1 MPPASRVVA
10 FTWHQRTSPI
20 ETRERLLEALASGPD
35 RALLATCHRVEIY
48 AAIPRDA
55 DAADFAR
62 ALGLANDDR
71 AAMTIREGAAAVQ
84 HLFSVAAGLDSAV
97 VGEPQI
103 LGQVRRA
110 YASTS
115 HPMLVAVLGRALH
128 VGRVVRSS
136 AGLSSA
142 RSVGSLAVDALL
154 AAVPSPHDATI
165 VVIGAGEM
173 GKLAIRALARRVQRV
188 IVANRD
194 RARGASLAEVHGA
207 QAIAL
212 EDVPNALDGAAGVI
226 SAADTRGTVLTARV
240 LAARACRGPLAVVD
254 IAVPRSLDADAR
266 AVLGTLYRS
275 VDDLPGARSVVPAG
289 AIDDAQRRCA
299 AEADRFVRERAAE
312 SGEAIRAL
320 RARAET
326 LRAAKLE
333 RAMRRL
339 GHLSE
344 RDRRIVTALSETIT
358 HALLHA
364 PTVAIRER
372 AIAVHADPDPLGG
385 AR

>member
-35 RALLATCHRVEIY
+35 RALLATCHRVELY

-71 AAMTIREGAAAVQ
+71 AAMTIREDAAAVQ

-115 HPMLVAVLGRALH
+115 HPMLVTVLGRALH
-128 VGRVVRSS
+128 VGRVIRSS

-142 RSVGSLAVDALL
+142 RSVGSLAVDVLL
-154 AAVPSPHDATI
+154 DAVPSPADAT
-165 VVIGAGEM
+165 VLVIGAGEM
-173 GKLAIRALARRVQRV
+173 GKLAIRALSRRVAHV
-188 IVANRD
+188 VVANRD
-194 RARGASLAEVHGA
+194 RARAASLAETLGA
-207 QAIAL
+207 TAVGL
-212 EDVPNALDGAAGVI
+212 EDVPSALADAEGVI
-226 SAADTRGTVLTARV
+226 SAADTRGGVLTEAV
-240 LAARACRGPLAVVD
+240 LAARVRTAPLTVVD

-266 AVLGTLYRS
+266 ALLGRSYLS
-275 VDDLPGARSVVPAG
+275 VDDLPGAQAAVPA
-289 AIDDAQRRCA
+289 ALVQIAQGRCA
-299 AEADRFVRERAAE
+299 VEADRFVRERAPE
-312 SGEAIRAL
+312 SAEAIRAL
-320 RARAET
+320 RAGAEI

-364 PTVAIRER
+364 PTLAIREE
-372 AIAVHADPDPLGG
+372 AIAAGDRDPLGG
-385 AR
+385 PR